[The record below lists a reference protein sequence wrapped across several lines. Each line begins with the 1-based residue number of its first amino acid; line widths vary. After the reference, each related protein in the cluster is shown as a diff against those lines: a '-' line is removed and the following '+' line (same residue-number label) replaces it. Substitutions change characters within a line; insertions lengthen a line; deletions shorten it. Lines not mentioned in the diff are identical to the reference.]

1 MDQQNR
7 TVWTAERLIEILRKL
22 AEEQVLPKHLV
33 DASVSGLDTVETL
46 GIDSIGAVEFIDQLE
61 VEVGVMLPD
70 DFLDFGDS
78 IDGIAHRLNA
88 LNSEVTNG

>member
-46 GIDSIGAVEFIDQLE
+46 GMDSIGIDAGDGSRWCAGGGRRCR
-61 VEVGVMLPD
+61 VCRRRVARITPGGGGSWRGV
-70 DFLDFGDS
+70 
-78 IDGIAHRLNA
+78 A
-88 LNSEVTNG
+88 